1 MSLQTSIPKLAGIVD
16 EVSLQKSIA
25 LIIADDARLALV
37 PVMPQ
42 IKFLADGELLE
53 DILWQLPRSAFTLT
67 ADGWTVNTAVT
78 PGQPVGAGILIEMP
92 EMDTD
97 SPKVSGTPATWRIPI
112 VAFQEVNANFLP
124 GTGIGI
130 TSGQL
135 CQIAL
140 DICQNLFIFGYGTFN
155 PESGAIKPA
164 TDWTSLK
171 PGIEAHRLNLTGTV
185 GRKQTPRSAAVVP
198 TIAGGVCT
206 LSCADGAATV
216 LYTTDFTEPVSTNP
230 NATPYSAPFNVASGE
245 VVKCASKAAG
255 KILSPIVGAVAP

>member
-97 SPKVSGTPATWRIPI
+97 SPKVSGTPATWRVPI
-112 VAFQEVNANFLP
+112 VAFQEINTNFLP
-124 GTGIGI
+124 GVGIGI

-135 CQIAL
+135 CQIVL
-140 DICQNLFIFGYGTFN
+140 DICQNLYIFGYGTFN
-155 PESGAIKPA
+155 PEQGAIKA
-164 TDWTSLK
+164 ANDWTSLK
-171 PGIEAHRLNLTGTV
+171 PGIEAHRLTLTGMV
-185 GRKQTPRSAAVVP
+185 GRVQSQRSAMVVP
-198 TIAGGVCT
+198 SFNAGECT
-206 LSCADGAATV
+206 LTCADGTAS
-216 LYTTDFTEPVSTNP
+216 LFYTTDFTEPVQTNP
-230 NATPYSAPFNVASGE
+230 NTQPYAGPFPVDSGT
-245 VVKCASKAAG
+245 VVKCSSKTAG
-255 KILSPIVGAVAP
+255 KILSSITGAQAP